1 MQGEILF
8 AKGIFMAEDDWGISK
23 KQKSKTMITK
33 IVVVIGL
40 TNVVLLALLNL
51 FVIWRV
57 RNMTVGDTNE
67 NVNSL
72 FDSYLEGVDT
82 FVDNTLSKLDF
93 YTNSDVVYN
102 GGSAEEIGRWLTTT
116 VDRRP
121 QGFSYVLFI
130 GADGN
135 SFYDSGN
142 TGFHGDRAYYK
153 QIVEQGANFVVNNP
167 TLAKATGKVSVM
179 FIKAA
184 RDRDGRLSGMFVGV
198 AGMDYLQNLISSL
211 KIGQDGHCLLL
222 DGTGEVIAHYDSE
235 LVMTTNYLEDDNV
248 SAGVKSLAQS
258 MLTAQRGHMEIEDGS
273 EQISVV
279 YGKVAKTPW
288 AMGVAIPVSQIHKT
302 ADSLSRLL
310 LAGNLILAVIILA
323 VLGLMI
329 AASLRPLRNV
339 VLAIEDVASGNADLT
354 KRLPKT
360 ENNEIGDV
368 VNGFNQFVMKLQEI
382 MIEIKSSKENLSVVG
397 GDMVNANGRTELLI
411 NKIIEYMEIVKDSV
425 ITQSSSVQLTSSR
438 VLEITDNIKQLED
451 LIETQTDGITQSSA
465 AVEEMI
471 GNIGSVNTSVR
482 KLSDSF
488 VGLRKN
494 ADEGIEKSQAV
505 NERIFQIESES
516 KMLQEA
522 NMVIATIAEETNLL
536 AMNAAIEAAHA
547 GEVGKGFSVVA
558 DEIRK
563 LSETSSEQSK
573 TIGAQLMKIRDS
585 IGQVSEFSTE
595 SSSAFQAVADN
606 INNTDELVRQIS
618 GAMSEQQEG
627 SNQVL
632 SALKLMSESTEAVRT
647 ASHSMTEGSSI
658 ILNEVET
665 LKEHTETINT
675 NVQKMDEGVT
685 KIYETKETLGRLSRH
700 MNDTIAQI
708 AEEIGQFKV

>member
-1 MQGEILF
+1 
-8 AKGIFMAEDDWGISK
+8 MAEDNWAISK
-23 KQKSKTMITK
+23 KQKSKTMVTK
-33 IVVVIGL
+33 IVAIIGL
-40 TNVVLLALLNL
+40 TNVILLALLNL
-51 FVIWRV
+51 FVIWQV
-57 RNMTVGDTNE
+57 RNMTVNDTNE

-72 FDSYLEGVDT
+72 FDSYLESVDT
-82 FVDNTLSKLDF
+82 FVDNTLTKLDF

-102 GGSAEEIGRWLTTT
+102 GGSAEEIGEWLTTT
-116 VDRRP
+116 VVRRP
-121 QGFSYVLFI
+121 RGFSYVLFI

-142 TGFHGDRAYYK
+142 RGFHGDRAYYK
-153 QIVEQGANFVVNNP
+153 QIIDQGATFVVNNP
-167 TLAKATGKVSVM
+167 TLAKATGTVSVM
-179 FIKAA
+179 FVKAA
-184 RDRDGRLSGMFVGV
+184 FNKDREVVGMFVGV
-198 AGMDYLQNLISSL
+198 AGMDYLQNLIAGL
-211 KIGQDGHCLLL
+211 KIGQDGHSFML
-222 DGTGEVIAHYDSE
+222 DGNGEVIAHYDSD
-235 LVMTTNYLEDDNV
+235 LVMTTNYLKDENV
-248 SAGVKSLAQS
+248 SADVKSLAQS
-258 MLTAQRGHMEIEDGS
+258 MLSSQRGQTEIKNGS
-273 EQISVV
+273 EQLRVV
-279 YGKVAKTPW
+279 YSKVAKTPW
-288 AMGVAIPVSQIHKT
+288 AMGITIPVRQIHKT
-302 ADSLSRLL
+302 ADSLSRFLL
-310 LAGNLILAVIILA
+310 VGNLILAVIILV

-329 AASLRPLRNV
+329 TTSLRPLRNV
-339 VLAIEDVASGNADLT
+339 VLAIEDIASGNADLT

-368 VNGFNQFVMKLQEI
+368 VNGFNQFVTKLQEI

-411 NKIIEYMEIVKDSV
+411 NKIIEYIELVKDSV
-425 ITQSSSVQLTSSR
+425 ITQGSSVQLTSAR
-438 VLEITDNIKQLED
+438 ITEITGNIQQLEN
-451 LIETQTDGITQSSA
+451 LIETQTDGVTQASA

-471 GNIGSVNTSVR
+471 GNIGSVNSSVR

-505 NERIFQIESES
+505 SERIFQIESES

-585 IGQVSEFSTE
+585 IGQVSDFSTE
-595 SSSAFQAVADN
+595 SSSAFHSVAEN
-606 INNTDELVRQIS
+606 IQMTDELVRQIS

-647 ASHSMTEGSSI
+647 ASHSMTEGSSV
-658 ILNEVET
+658 ILNEVKT

-708 AEEIGQFKV
+708 AEEIGPFKV